1 MFGDPEG
8 MVREWGNSVDAQ
20 VRRATELNE
29 QIEASRASADSPK
42 GEVRV
47 TVDSTGSL
55 AELDL
60 RDPAM
65 RLDRRALAQ
74 LIMET
79 SRKAQ
84 GLMAQQVARLAQEK
98 LGADSAAA
106 DFISSTYAEKFPMPP
121 DEDEPVRTPR

>member
-8 MVREWGNSVDAQ
+8 MVQGWSDGVNDQ

-29 QIEASRASADSPK
+29 QIEASRAGADSPN

-55 AELDL
+55 AELEL
-60 RDPAM
+60 RDSAM
-65 RLDRRALAQ
+65 RLDKRALARM
-74 LIMET
+74 IMDT

-84 GLMAQQVARLAQEK
+84 GLMAQEVTRLAQEK
-98 LGADSAAA
+98 LGADSSAA
-106 DFISSTYAEKFPMPP
+106 DFISSTYAQKFPMPP
-121 DEDEPVRTPR
+121 EDDDLVRTPR